1 MDVNAAEGGHLPKLF
16 AKDLAGRLVEEAF
29 TVHDAGDAVIDGIAG
44 VGWDFDSGFTHGT
57 QEIRSTQNQQLTQ
70 PFSACPCYGP
80 HHPADAQMKSKDD
93 MGRTSEARDARLSV
107 P

>member
-16 AKDLAGRLVEEAF
+16 AKNLAGRLVEEAF
-29 TVHDAGDAVIDGIAG
+29 AVHDAGDAVIDGIAG

-80 HHPADAQMKSKDD
+80 FVAKIEVKPFREDDGGGTSPA
-93 MGRTSEARDARLSV
+93 
-107 P
+107 